1 MNSSVQDGTDLPPES
16 DHAQA
21 SPAKPDSGRRGP
33 IRHRFGLRE
42 HLALVLLTVALLPLL
57 TLYWA
62 ERHQIQA
69 DALELTHQTLNL
81 IADVQQR
88 RINLE
93 LHRLEDLTRL
103 VSSRTQMRLSL
114 AAYARDGDPKHL
126 ELIARI
132 LTDAI
137 GAIPDLRG
145 IWIRDPSGRPLI
157 QITRD
162 GVRANTLD
170 QADIPVDDPAPIL
183 FRRLDTQKPEIWL
196 NGPLVLDEAIIGSV
210 HLLVRME
217 NILAL
222 LEDFDNQSP
231 GGETVLLLCGGTG
244 ETFAWS
250 ARAGIWNLTTAPSG
264 PLNDLLKSLSSH
276 ADPVHAPTPTTSGI
290 ATDGALIHTA
300 RALSL
305 GCSRLLVHTNRD
317 KITQSA
323 RKQRE
328 LLVYVTF
335 SLILLALVTAVVVA
349 RAIANPVH
357 ELTNGMRRLS
367 QGDYYTR
374 LPEHGWGELSRLTQA
389 FNETAA
395 SLQHAIQAR
404 LRSERELATL
414 ANTDALTGLNNRRRF
429 MELLNQHFDRTR
441 HPANNGALLYLD
453 LDGFKPINDQ
463 YGHDAGD
470 AVLRI
475 VAERLRRVVREQ
487 DHLGRLG
494 GDEFAVLLDRFE
506 AGFEPESV
514 ARRIDETL
522 SQPMTIQGQQLRI
535 GCSLGLVHITPDST
549 PSRLLKDADT
559 AMYQAKAG
567 KPGRT

>member
-1 MNSSVQDGTDLPPES
+1 MNSSVQDGTDLPPEP

-21 SPAKPDSGRRGP
+21 SPAKPDSGRPGP
-33 IRHRFGLRE
+33 IRRRFGLRE
-42 HLALVLLTVALLPLL
+42 HLALVLLTVTLLPLL

-62 ERHQIQA
+62 ERHQVQA

-93 LHRLEDLTRL
+93 LRRLEDLTRL

-114 AAYARDGDPKHL
+114 AAYAHDGDPKHL
-126 ELIARI
+126 EPIAHS
-132 LTDAI
+132 LADAV
-137 GAIPDLRG
+137 GSTPDLRG
-145 IWIRDPSGRPLI
+145 IWIRDPSGRTLT
-157 QITRD
+157 QATRN
-162 GVRANTLD
+162 GTLANAIDMAGLPR
-170 QADIPVDDPAPIL
+170 QAPAPIL
-183 FRRLDTQKPEIWL
+183 FRRFETQKPEIWL
-196 NGPLVLDEAIIGSV
+196 NGPLVLNESVIGSV

-222 LEDFDNQSP
+222 LEDFDNQYP
-231 GGETVLLLCGGTG
+231 GGETVLLLCSGTP

-250 ARAGIWNLTTAPSG
+250 ARAGVWNPETAASD
-264 PLNDLLKSLSSH
+264 PLNDLLRNLAQD
-276 ADPVHAPTPTTSGI
+276 ADPARTSIVPSTATHGSFIYTT
-290 ATDGALIHTA
+290 
-300 RALSL
+300 RALAL
-305 GCSRLLVHTNRD
+305 DCSRLLVHTSPD
-317 KITQSA
+317 KITRSA
-323 RKQRE
+323 RKHIM
-328 LLVYVTF
+328 LLVYITF
-335 SLILLALVTAVVVA
+335 SLILLALGAAVILAHV
-349 RAIANPVH
+349 IANPIH
-357 ELTNGMRRLS
+357 AITNGMYRLS
-367 QGDYYTR
+367 QGDYHTR
-374 LPEHGWGELSRLTQA
+374 IPEQGWGELSRLTLA

-395 SLQHAIQAR
+395 SLQRAIQAR

-429 MELLNQHFDRTR
+429 MELLTQHFDRTR

-453 LDGFKPINDQ
+453 LDGFKPINDH

-494 GDEFAVLLDRFE
+494 GDEFAVLLDRLE
-506 AGFEPESV
+506 PGFEPESV
-514 ARRIDETL
+514 ARRLDETL

-549 PSRLLKDADT
+549 PSRLLKDADA
-559 AMYQAKAG
+559 AMYRAKAG
-567 KPGRT
+567 KPSRG